1 MDNKIRSSLRC
12 SNRTS
17 LRAGRK
23 GRNPESVFEKGALS
37 HAHEL
42 KGALVSVDLSPS
54 IGLLPPFVSSTRI
67 LLVIIK
73 PRLTNAAFSTRL
85 PLADA
90 ANKHCCD
97 SRGVKPDIRHPPRL
111 TCLSPF
117 FFIAWR
123 LTPPTRPPLLIRS
136 LSLSGWLDCF
146 RGIGPLCPSVPR
158 SPAAS
163 FCRDCPLR
171 PPRVM
176 RLEYGRCSAPP
187 PLRRSARFWYRGR
200 GTPVTCCFSPP
211 LLSLFFWIT
220 CALSGQ
226 GTRGLLEK
234 D

>member
-1 MDNKIRSSLRC
+1 MLESLK
-12 SNRTS
+12 
-17 LRAGRK
+17 AGRK
-23 GRNPESVFEKGALS
+23 SRNPESVFEKGALS

-117 FFIAWR
+117 FFIARR

-136 LSLSGWLDCF
+136 LSLSLAGWTVP
-146 RGIGPLCPSVPR
+146 GGSAPSV
-158 SPAAS
+158 
-163 FCRDCPLR
+163 R
-171 PPRVM
+171 PFHDHRP
-176 RLEYGRCSAPP
+176 
-187 PLRRSARFWYRGR
+187 RRSAGIALCTRRELCGSNMAAALRLLPFGGAHAS
-200 GTPVTCCFSPP
+200 GT
-211 LLSLFFWIT
+211 
-220 CALSGQ
+220 AGEA
-226 GTRGLLEK
+226 RR
-234 D
+234 